1 MAQKSNTVVPD
12 FSALCFPPEIVDGP
26 PLLRQTLRDW
36 QVETDSSLIASQH
49 PIHEC
54 FDPAEG
60 IYTIRSDGYYTIKVE
75 YIPIGGT
82 PLSFTARNRQQVSYA
97 VRIQSPDDEET
108 DDEFVDIGTRNY
120 HQMHHLKTNT
130 SISCVRMTTHRPPE
144 SLRLKVEM
152 VFRKKKRPYEPPDR
166 RPLRKRQRRTDHS
179 HPVLRRTTTATPP
192 GSGSDDDD
200 SDDKEWQDGF
210 SSDTSADGLS

>member
-1 MAQKSNTVVPD
+1 MTQKSSTTIPD

-26 PLLRQTLRDW
+26 TFIRQTIRDW
-36 QVETDSSLIASQH
+36 QVETDSSLNASRH

-54 FDPAEG
+54 FDPIQG
-60 IYTIRSDGYYTIKVE
+60 VYTVRSDGIYSIKVE
-75 YIPIGGT
+75 YIPIGGAR
-82 PLSFTARNRQQVSYA
+82 LSFTARKRQQVSYA
-97 VRIQSPDDEET
+97 VRIQSPGDEET
-108 DDEFVDIGTRNY
+108 DDEFVDIGPTNY
-120 HQMHHLKTNT
+120 YQTHHLKTNT
-130 SISCVRMTTHRPPE
+130 CISCVRMTTHRPPE

-166 RPLRKRQRRTDHS
+166 RPLRKRQRRVDNS
-179 HPVLRRTTTATPP
+179 QPVFRRTTTATPP

-210 SSDTSADGLS
+210 SSDTSADGLP